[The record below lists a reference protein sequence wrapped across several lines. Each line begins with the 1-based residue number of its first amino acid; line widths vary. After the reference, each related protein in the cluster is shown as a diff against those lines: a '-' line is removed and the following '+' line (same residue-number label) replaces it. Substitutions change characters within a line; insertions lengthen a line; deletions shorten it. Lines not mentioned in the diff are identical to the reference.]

1 MSFGAFCPMPLR
13 LRDSGADG
21 WSAAEFLRTT
31 ADLAAAERTVPFA
44 VARVHRD
51 SGATTATLL
60 DYVGRHDE
68 SQEPTVSLG
77 LSGELVVTWP
87 DALRDGMGQDR
98 PLRITHAT
106 AGVEGATAN
115 QWSVEVGP
123 GNVVTLADTGGGEL
137 AATIVVHA
145 RWGNPVRIE
154 DYGGDPD
161 KRNAATEAVPY
172 AYEWYQ
178 ELGAALG
185 SAYGQQTRGSVHARR
200 LALSRALAAVSRAD
214 ERYRCNTVPGTSD
227 ALLEDWRKCLA
238 VPASSDDP
246 RWLIRRR
253 CAVKYAARGAA
264 SIPELQEQVY
274 QLLGDRFLG
283 IRTFDDPIPGE
294 AWPSDYDLGSGVWA
308 SSRSRILVDVKA
320 PADLHDREFSNLVN
334 VHLVRLLDTLTPAWC
349 VFDWTIPG
357 DGFFLDISPL
367 DFTGL

>member
-1 MSFGAFCPMPLR
+1 MPLR

-115 QWSVEVGP
+115 QWSVEAGP
-123 GNVVTLADTGGGEL
+123 GNVVTPADPGGGELAATTVGHDRRGHPVRSEDYGAAPAKRNAAPLADAGGGDL

-246 RWLIRRR
+246 RWL
-253 CAVKYAARGAA
+253 
-264 SIPELQEQVY
+264 
-274 QLLGDRFLG
+274 
-283 IRTFDDPIPGE
+283 
-294 AWPSDYDLGSGVWA
+294 
-308 SSRSRILVDVKA
+308 
-320 PADLHDREFSNLVN
+320 DREST
-334 VHLVRLLDTLTPAWC
+334 RLNSSHVKSWY
-349 VFDWTIPG
+349 
-357 DGFFLDISPL
+357 
-367 DFTGL
+367 